1 MSTSP
6 IFLIWGA
13 EGWIGSQLL
22 QLLQQ
27 QGKTVHGT
35 TTRMHDQAAVR
46 ATLDSVKPTH
56 VINCAGKTGRPN
68 VDWCEDHKLETMES
82 NGLGVHMLVYECEKR
97 GVHCSVL
104 ATGCIY
110 TSTYT
115 PDNSTLLSAPFK
127 ETDPPNFTGSFYSAT
142 KAPIETF
149 LKHYPNCL
157 TLRLRMPVSADLHPR
172 SFVTKILNY
181 ARVVNI
187 PNSHSLLPN
196 LLPVVIAMSE
206 HNETGVYNFTNPGA
220 ISHNE
225 VLGLYKEIVDP
236 SYEWRNF
243 SLEEQAGVIVAERSN
258 CALDSSKLVETV
270 KGYQA
275 EGVEVEI
282 PEIREAYRRCFEV
295 IRDSGVVQQKGGA
308 GAGEVLGSQALPV
321 A

>member
-1 MSTSP
+1 MSPSAP
-6 IFLIWGA
+6 IFLVWGA

-22 QLLQQ
+22 SLLHQ
-27 QGKTVHGT
+27 QGKTAHGT
-35 TTRMHDQAAVR
+35 TARMHEQSEVR
-46 ATLDSVKPTH
+46 AVLDKIQPTH

-68 VDWCEDHKLETMES
+68 VDWCETHKLETMES
-82 NGLGVHMLVYECEKR
+82 NGLGMLVLVSECEKR
-97 GVHCSVL
+97 GVHCCVL

-115 PDNSTLLSAPFK
+115 PDNRTLLSAPFK
-127 ETDPPNFTGSFYSAT
+127 ETDAPNFTGSFYSAT

-149 LKHYPNCL
+149 LKNYPSCL

-181 ARVVNI
+181 NRVVDI

-196 LLPVVIAMSE
+196 LLPVVIAMAE
-206 HNETGVYNFTNPGA
+206 HRETGVFNFTNPGA

-225 VLGLYKEIVDP
+225 VLSLYKDIVDP
-236 SYEWRNF
+236 SYEWKNF
-243 SLEEQAGVIVAERSN
+243 TLEDQAGVIVAERSN
-258 CALDSSKLVETV
+258 CALDSTKLLETV

-275 EGVEVEI
+275 EGLEVEV

-308 GAGEVLGSQALPV
+308 GSVLGSQALPV